1 MQGSIVKNRGLFLST
16 CVLMLLP
23 ALLLLVFSLLHLQD
37 ALVRLPPSLP
47 MQNEM
52 ALCVQTVCHL
62 RERVIAAV
70 AAQSHLFI
78 GDSVFLPT
86 EVALIDESANTA
98 DLSAI

>member
-1 MQGSIVKNRGLFLST
+1 
-16 CVLMLLP
+16 
-23 ALLLLVFSLLHLQD
+23 
-37 ALVRLPPSLP
+37 